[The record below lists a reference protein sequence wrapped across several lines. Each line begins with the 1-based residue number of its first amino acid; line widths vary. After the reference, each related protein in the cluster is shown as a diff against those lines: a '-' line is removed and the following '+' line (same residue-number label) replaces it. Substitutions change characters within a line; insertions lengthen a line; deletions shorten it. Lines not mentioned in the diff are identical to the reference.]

1 MICSGGSRGGLREFA
16 TFENAEKEKKR
27 EGKEEKKSEF
37 KSAKKY
43 STGECF
49 GGICTY
55 EWNALKCHMLIFGI
69 FFMNG
74 CNWSTIFDVHWCTIS
89 NNNCIN
95 RITGHEITYPKNCDF
110 LLIYENWK
118 V

>member
-1 MICSGGSRGGLREFA
+1 MICSGGSRGGLRGFA

-27 EGKEEKKSEF
+27 ERKEEKKSEF

-55 EWNALKCHMLIFGI
+55 EWNALKCHMLISG
-69 FFMNG
+69 FFLWMVVIDPRYLMFIDVQYLI
-74 CNWSTIFDVHWCTIS
+74 TIVLIGS
-89 NNNCIN
+89 LAM
-95 RITGHEITYPKNCDF
+95 K
-110 LLIYENWK
+110 LLILK
-118 V
+118 TVIFS